1 MTKFEKTALKCLY
14 EAASELA
21 VCEASLGKG
30 NIFCESYAALAM
42 MAKHML
48 RVSDRLERI
57 GNKRREQEVECA
69 KDSVKL
75 IHEII
80 ATEYDAEKNDDVREA
95 MYLIESFAK
104 DKYGMELNPPVE
116 TE

>member
-1 MTKFEKTALKCLY
+1 MTKFEKNALKCLY
-14 EAASELA
+14 EAASEFA
-21 VCEASLGKG
+21 ACEASLGCRML
-30 NIFCESYAALAM
+30 CECYAELAM
-42 MAKHML
+42 MARRML

-57 GNKRREQEVECA
+57 DNKRREQEVEDT

-95 MYLIESFAK
+95 MHLIESFAE
-104 DKYGMELNPPVE
+104 DKYGMELKPPVE